1 MKATSRLVELLRS
14 RAFFVAVIV
23 GFILQSLFFAVAVN
37 PSQPVILENGTVIRE
52 GGVVPDGNR
61 HIGAIY
67 YFASQPLVNGP
78 FIHNLPNELL
88 WMGELERFPSYLY
101 YYLLSFPVR
110 AALVFGASD
119 PLIVFMIRCIG
130 IVFGVGV
137 LLVLRK
143 IAMLVS
149 RSSVVANLSVLTL
162 AMTGAFAWLAPAE
175 NYDMLGLLFFMLF
188 LLSSLQFIKYH
199 DTTKLGWMLLWLLL
213 VSITKYTYLPF
224 AGLGGLVAVGI
235 VIRQIGIKSLIKK
248 TKIQHIAWYRA
259 KPYIVGLFAVGLI
272 ISGGL
277 FVERLGVNA
286 LQYRSADPDCDLV
299 HEREAC
305 RNFGVFDRN
314 YLRTMQYEQELAS
327 GERAATTYQ
336 PITYTKFWLE
346 RYYNSIFGYV
356 GHIWI
361 YNFWPIMIVAGSV
374 AAVLLIGIIGY
385 ALYHRLRVFRTPEA
399 MYLLLIAA
407 AIVALQ
413 YVFNANL
420 VIKYGGEMYAFGHQ
434 GRYIIAAIAIGYM
447 AILMMLARVWREIDH
462 EKRRRYFVPLAVVL
476 CIVMILHW
484 APISFIVHANGPEW
498 YSAFFQRLL

>member
-1 MKATSRLVELLRS
+1 MRLTNRLLVLLRS

-23 GFILQSLFFAVAVN
+23 GFVLQSLFFAVVVN
-37 PSQPVILENGTVIRE
+37 PSQPVTLENGTVIRE

-67 YFASQPLVNGP
+67 YFASQPLANGP
-78 FIHNLPNELL
+78 FIHDLPSEQL

-110 AALVFGASD
+110 IAVAAGASD

-130 IVFGVGV
+130 ILIGVAV
-137 LLVLRK
+137 LIVVRR
-143 IAMLVS
+143 IAILVS
-149 RSSVVANLSVLTL
+149 RSSIVANLSILAL

-175 NYDMLGLLFFMLF
+175 SYDMLGLLFFMLF

-199 DTTKLGWMLLWLLL
+199 DTTKLGWMLLWLFL

-224 AGLGGLVAVGI
+224 AGLGGLLAVGI
-235 VIRQIGIKSLIKK
+235 VTRRVGLRPLLEKLKL
-248 TKIQHIAWYRA
+248 QHAQWYKA
-259 KPYIVGLFAVGLI
+259 KPYIVGLLGAALI
-272 ISGGL
+272 VSGGL

-286 LQYRSADPDCDLV
+286 VQYRSADPDCDLI

-314 YLRTMQYEQELAS
+314 YLRTMQYKQELAS
-327 GERAATTYQ
+327 GEREATTYQ
-336 PITYTKFWLE
+336 PIAYTKFWLE
-346 RYYNSIFGYV
+346 RYYNSVFGYV

-361 YNFWPIMIVAGSV
+361 YTFWPIMIIAGSV
-374 AAVLLIGIIGY
+374 AAALLISVLGY
-385 ALYHRLRVFRTPEA
+385 SWYHRLRIFRTPEA
-399 MYLLLIAA
+399 MYLLVIAA

-413 YVFNANL
+413 YVFNANI
-420 VIKYGGEMYAFGHQ
+420 VVKYGGEMYAFGHQ
-434 GRYIIAAIAIGYM
+434 GRYIIAAVAIGYM
-447 AILMMLARVWREIDH
+447 AVLMVLAGVWRRLDQN
-462 EKRRRYFVPLAVVL
+462 KRRRYFVPLAAVL
-476 CIVMILHW
+476 CLTMVIHW
-484 APISFIVHANGPEW
+484 APVSFVVHADGPEW